1 MPVQAFNDAQA
12 GLGFVVSQTAFIEAK
27 VYDIKFTSIQY
38 EDILGGEN
46 SCIDAS
52 ANPWAKSV
60 TYYSSEN
67 FGGAKWM
74 DGNADDVPYGSSER
88 TKYETQVWT
97 AGRGY
102 EYGLEEINQAYML
115 GIPLEAERVR
125 GAMRAYQEFVDGVA
139 LLGDSAKG
147 FTGLFNNASVP
158 QAAVATVSSATT
170 WAAKIAL
177 GTATGP
183 QAVLADVNAAITLV
197 QTQTNTVQI
206 ADTLLLPYASFNL
219 LASTQLPN
227 TDTTLLEFIR
237 KSNVYTA
244 NTQRPLN
251 IRSVRGLDTAGSGGT
266 KRMVAFRKD
275 PEVLKMHIPMP
286 MRFQPVQIV
295 GVKYRVAGMFRV
307 GGLDVRL
314 PKEMTYLDGI

>member
-1 MPVQAFNDAQA
+1 MRQAFVDAQA
-12 GLGFVVSQTAFIEAK
+12 AMGFVVSQTSHIEAK

-38 EDILGGEN
+38 EDILGGPEG
-46 SCIDAS
+46 CIDTS
-52 ANPWAKSV
+52 ANPWSKSV

-67 FGGAKWM
+67 FGAAKWL
-74 DGNADDVPYGSSER
+74 DGNAGDVPYGSSER
-88 TKYETQVWT
+88 TKYETEVAT

-125 GAMRAYQEFVDGVA
+125 GAMRAYQELVDGVA
-139 LLGDSAKG
+139 LIGDSAKG

-170 WAAKIAL
+170 WAAKLAL
-177 GTATGP
+177 GSGGP

-206 ADTLLLPYASFNL
+206 ADTLLLPYSRFNV

-227 TDTTLLEFIR
+227 TDMTLLEFIR

-244 NTQRPLN
+244 NTGRPLT

-266 KRMVAFRKD
+266 ARMVAFRKD
-275 PEVLKMHIPMP
+275 PEVVKLHIPMP
-286 MRFQPVQIV
+286 MRFLPVQV
-295 GVKYRVAGMFRV
+295 QGVKFRV
-307 GGLDVRL
+307 PGIFRLGGLDVRL
-314 PKEMTYLDGI
+314 PKEMTYLDGL